1 MASGARWRSSPLDH
15 WTVLHRIRLQGH
27 PISPLLQL
35 PWIRADCFKTDW
47 LHCADLGVAS
57 DFIGNAL
64 HVVRDIV
71 PGRSAAARVQV
82 LSEMLLD
89 WYERHHVQDRL
100 DRLMLN
106 LFEQRGK
113 GHKLRAGAAKIRAM
127 VPWIHHICNMLLSPL
142 HPYHGSIRAAA
153 ASLARVYDT
162 LREDSFESL
171 LVAKAESTKFAVLL
185 VACHDHVYHLDDRCW
200 RLKPKLH
207 QFLHLCGDGNR
218 PARFWNYRDE
228 EFGGGV
234 ARRVRH
240 RGGLLSAAAV
250 SKIVLHRFWMQHPGF
265 SMSKRE

>member
-1 MASGARWRSSPLDH
+1 M
-15 WTVLHRIRLQGH
+15 
-27 PISPLLQL
+27 
-35 PWIRADCFKTDW
+35 
-47 LHCADLGVAS
+47 HCADLGVAA

-100 DRLMLN
+100 DCLMVN

-207 QFLHLCGDGNR
+207 QCLHLCGDGNR
-218 PARFWNYRDE
+218 PARFLNYRDE

-234 ARRVRH
+234 ARRARH